1 MMSPPYAKKSTAS
14 SIHLRKEKKKTA
26 KRNGDAFA
34 KQLPKI
40 VIFGEPEYKNLISFF
55 CWFLLP

>member
-1 MMSPPYAKKSTAS
+1 MQKKSTAS